1 MNNQGDINPVSE
13 TQPMNK
19 LSNYEVLTSIAGTNN
34 ETKAHEITDCQIR
47 KIFNIK
53 QINVKRLQANIANKK
68 SLRMSSPQ
76 INSSKSRSK
85 KNKAMNEESMAK
97 GFNQP
102 QTEKKNPTF
111 NQIEEAMREIKE
123 LKKLLEEKEKAL
135 TEMNKR
141 NQILVSANI
150 ET

>member
-34 ETKAHEITDCQIR
+34 ETKAHAITDCQIR

-68 SLRMSSPQ
+68 SLRMPSPQ

>member
-1 MNNQGDINPVSE
+1 MP
-13 TQPMNK
+13 
-19 LSNYEVLTSIAGTNN
+19 
-34 ETKAHEITDCQIR
+34 
-47 KIFNIK
+47 
-53 QINVKRLQANIANKK
+53 
-68 SLRMSSPQ
+68 SPQ

-85 KNKAMNEESMAK
+85 KNKPMNEESMAK

-102 QTEKKNPTF
+102 QIEKENPTF
-111 NQIEEAMREIKE
+111 NQIEEAMKEIKE
-123 LKKLLEEKEKAL
+123 LKKLLQEKEKAL